1 MMKETDELDLP
12 DDVLYSKEHEYV
24 RSGDHK
30 AIIGISD
37 YAQDQMGDLVFV
49 ELPQV
54 GDRFLTGE
62 VFGTVESVKAVIEVY
77 MPLAGEVIE
86 VNNSLEDALEKVNN
100 SPYVEGWMI
109 GVKPDNPDELGQLMS
124 SDAYLE
130 MLKGLD

>member
-1 MMKETDELDLP
+1 MMKEIDELDLP

-24 RSGDHK
+24 RSADEK
-30 AIIGISD
+30 VIIGITD

-54 GDRFLTGE
+54 GATFRTGD

-86 VNNSLEDALEKVNN
+86 VNNSLEDAPEKVNN

-124 SDAYLE
+124 SDAYIE

>member
-1 MMKETDELDLP
+1 MKEIEELNLP

-24 RSGDHK
+24 RSVDQK
-30 AIIGISD
+30 AIIGITD
-37 YAQDQMGDLVFV
+37 YAQDQMGDMVFV

-54 GDRFLTGE
+54 GDRFQAGE
-62 VFGTVESVKAVIEVY
+62 VFCTVESVKAVIEVY

-86 VNNSLEDALEKVNN
+86 VNNSLEDAPEKVNN

-109 GVKPDNPDELGQLMS
+109 GVKPDNPDELDQLMS
-124 SDAYLE
+124 RNTYLE

>member
-1 MMKETDELDLP
+1 MKEIDELDLP
-12 DDVLYSKEHEYV
+12 DDVLYSKEHEYA
-24 RSGDHK
+24 RSADQK
-30 AIIGISD
+30 VIIGIND

-54 GDRFLTGE
+54 GDSYQTGE
-62 VFGTVESVKAVIEVY
+62 VFGTIESVKAVIEVY

-86 VNNSLEDALEKVNN
+86 VNNSLEDAPEKVNN

-109 GVKPDNPDELGQLMS
+109 GVKPDNPDEVGQLMS
-124 SDAYLE
+124 RDAYLE

>member
-1 MMKETDELDLP
+1 MKEINELNLP

-24 RSGDHK
+24 RSVEQK
-30 AIIGISD
+30 VIVGITD
-37 YAQDQMGDLVFV
+37 YAQDQMGDLVFL

-62 VFGTVESVKAVIEVY
+62 VFGTIESVKAVIEVY

-86 VNNSLEDALEKVNN
+86 VNNSLEDAPEKVNK

-109 GVKPDNPDELGQLMS
+109 AIRPDNPDELDQLMS

>member
-1 MMKETDELDLP
+1 MKEIDELNLP
-12 DDVLYSKEHEYV
+12 DDVLYSKEHEYI
-24 RSGDHK
+24 RTEDQK
-30 AIIGISD
+30 AIIGITD

-54 GDRFLTGE
+54 GDTFQTGE
-62 VFGTVESVKAVIEVY
+62 VFCTVESVKAVIEVY
-77 MPLAGEVIE
+77 MPLPGEVTE
-86 VNNSLEDALEKVNN
+86 VNNSLEDAPEKVNN
-100 SPYVEGWMI
+100 SPYAEGWMI

>member
-1 MMKETDELDLP
+1 MMKEIDELNLP
-12 DDVLYSKEHEYV
+12 DDVLYSKDHEYV
-24 RSGDHK
+24 RSVDQK
-30 AIIGISD
+30 VIIGITD
-37 YAQDQMGDLVFV
+37 YAQDQMGDLVFM

-54 GDRFLTGE
+54 GDRFLAGE

-86 VNNSLEDALEKVNN
+86 VNNSLEDAPEKVNN

-109 GVKPDNPDELGQLMS
+109 GVKPDNPDELDQLMS

>member
-1 MMKETDELDLP
+1 MKEIDELNLP
-12 DDVLYSKEHEYV
+12 DDVLYSKEHEYI
-24 RSGDHK
+24 RSVDQK
-30 AIIGISD
+30 VIIGITD
-37 YAQDQMGDLVFV
+37 YAQDQMGDLVFL

-86 VNNSLEDALEKVNN
+86 VNTSLEDAPEKVNN
-100 SPYVEGWMI
+100 SPYMEGWMI
-109 GVKPDNPDELGQLMS
+109 GVRPDNPDELDQLMS
-124 SDAYLE
+124 SDVYLE

>member
-1 MMKETDELDLP
+1 MKEIDELNLP

-24 RSGDHK
+24 RSVDQK
-30 AIIGISD
+30 VIIGIND

-49 ELPQV
+49 ELPQI
-54 GDRFLTGE
+54 GDTFRTGD
-62 VFGTVESVKAVIEVY
+62 VFGTIESVKAVIEIY
-77 MPLAGEVIE
+77 MPLGGEVIE
-86 VNNSLEDALEKVNN
+86 VNNSLEEAPEKVNN

-124 SDAYLE
+124 RDAYLE

>member
-1 MMKETDELDLP
+1 MKEIDELDLP
-12 DDVLYSKEHEYV
+12 DDVLYSKEHEYA
-24 RSGDHK
+24 RSADQK
-30 AIIGISD
+30 VIIGIND

-54 GDRFLTGE
+54 GDSFQTGE
-62 VFGTVESVKAVIEVY
+62 VFGTIESVKAVIEVY

-86 VNNSLEDALEKVNN
+86 VNNSLEDSPEKVNN

-109 GVKPDNPDELGQLMS
+109 GVKPDNPDEVGQLMS
-124 SDAYLE
+124 RDAYLE

>member
-1 MMKETDELDLP
+1 MKEINELNLP

-24 RSGDHK
+24 RSVDQK
-30 AIIGISD
+30 VIVGITD
-37 YAQDQMGDLVFV
+37 YAQDQMGDLVFL

-62 VFGTVESVKAVIEVY
+62 VFGTIESVKAVIEVY
-77 MPLAGEVIE
+77 MPLAGEIIE
-86 VNNSLEDALEKVNN
+86 VNNSLEDAPEKVNK

-109 GVKPDNPDELGQLMS
+109 GIRPDNPDELDQLMS
-124 SDAYLE
+124 SDTYLE